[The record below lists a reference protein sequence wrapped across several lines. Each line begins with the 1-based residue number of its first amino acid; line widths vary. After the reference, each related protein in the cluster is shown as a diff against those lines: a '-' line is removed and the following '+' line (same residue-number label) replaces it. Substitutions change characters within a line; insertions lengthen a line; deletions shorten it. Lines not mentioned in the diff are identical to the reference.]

1 MQPWKVLDRVPTP
14 EGALELRQRGA
25 ADFLITIAGRV
36 LMTSV
41 AHRSE
46 DALAQLTCEALAT
59 RKQPRVLI
67 GGLGMG
73 LTLRAALDRLPAPA
87 QVTVVELNE
96 RVVAWCRGPLA
107 TMNGRAMED
116 LRVRV
121 QVANVARVLAQ
132 ARPRAYDAV
141 VLDLYEGPPVHDG
154 RREDA
159 LYGPTAIKNT
169 LAALQPGGVF
179 AVWSEDPSP
188 PFEDRLADAGFAV
201 QVHRAGRGG
210 RTHVVYLS
218 TVPNRR

>member
-1 MQPWKVLDRVPTP
+1 MQPWTVLDRVATP
-14 EGALELRQRGA
+14 EGTLELRQRGA
-25 ADFLITIAGRV
+25 TDFLITIAGRV

-46 DALAQLTCEALAT
+46 DALAQLACEALAT

-73 LTLRAALDRLPAPA
+73 LTLRAALDLLPAPA

-107 TMNGRAMED
+107 SMNGRAMGD

-121 QVANVARVLAQ
+121 QIADVARVLAQ

-141 VLDLYEGPPVHDG
+141 VLDLYEGPPRHDG
-154 RREDA
+154 RRDDA
-159 LYGPTAIKNT
+159 LYGRAAIKNT
-169 LAALQPGGVF
+169 LAALQPGGIF
-179 AVWSEDPSP
+179 AVWSEDESP
-188 PFEDRLADAGFAV
+188 PFKDRLIDAGFAV
-201 QVHRAGRGG
+201 QVHHAGRGG
-210 RTHVVYLS
+210 RTHVVYLA
-218 TVPNRR
+218 RR